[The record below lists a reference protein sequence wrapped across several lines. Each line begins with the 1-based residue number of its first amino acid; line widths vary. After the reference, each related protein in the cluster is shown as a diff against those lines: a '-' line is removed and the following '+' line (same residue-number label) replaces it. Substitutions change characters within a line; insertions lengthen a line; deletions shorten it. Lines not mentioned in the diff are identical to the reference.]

1 MTRGTR
7 PILTG
12 LTMEG
17 EGVSDSQNG
26 NLVKTAIIN
35 ESGMCSLVL
44 FQKLQQKPQPPPKNR
59 NGQTATSYDKRQQ
72 RKSWIDCG
80 PITSNNKTR
89 QATARENSLSLF
101 GKDEV
106 GGSNPPS
113 SSRKRPLFT
122 RKAVFSFDI
131 CNNFWEFKFPLLS
144 LTTQQATDREK
155 TGLQGHFAFGGPF
168 VQYVSIAWSTCYIFR
183 LHPVFPGGD
192 LRLHLPN

>member
-1 MTRGTR
+1 MGESVSGQAFRTEERLFCCPLIWCYSPGGDAFSISKTRFLPLCRWQG
-7 PILTG
+7 PLTH
-12 LTMEG
+12 
-17 EGVSDSQNG
+17 
-26 NLVKTAIIN
+26 
-35 ESGMCSLVL
+35 
-44 FQKLQQKPQPPPKNR
+44 
-59 NGQTATSYDKRQQ
+59 TATHTGKRADGSNG
-72 RKSWIDCG
+72 RKRAGKDDTPDQKG
-80 PITSNNKTR
+80 HKRPGKQKTSSS
-89 QATARENSLSLF
+89 QSVGE
-101 GKDEV
+101 DEV

>member
-1 MTRGTR
+1 MTHTLTHTGKGLYGTNGTKSAAGL
-7 PILTG
+7 ILLEQKWPESVENQG
-12 LTMEG
+12 MEG
-17 EGVSDSQNG
+17 SQP
-26 NLVKTAIIN
+26 V
-35 ESGMCSLVL
+35 
-44 FQKLQQKPQPPPKNR
+44 
-59 NGQTATSYDKRQQ
+59 
-72 RKSWIDCG
+72 
-80 PITSNNKTR
+80 
-89 QATARENSLSLF
+89 